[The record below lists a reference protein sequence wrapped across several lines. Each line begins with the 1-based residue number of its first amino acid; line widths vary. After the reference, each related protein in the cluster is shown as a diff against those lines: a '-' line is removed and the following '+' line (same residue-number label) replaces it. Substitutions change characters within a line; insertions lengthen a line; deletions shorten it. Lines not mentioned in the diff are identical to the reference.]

1 MAMLREVM
9 LFDVEAPEG
18 LIALTGQ
25 SAGPSSWIEVT
36 QERINAFAHATDDLQ
51 WIHLDAARTKAEFG
65 HPPIAH
71 GYLTL
76 SLLAPAMYELLQ
88 IRRVGQMIN
97 YGINKVRFIAPVL
110 AGDRVRATMSIT
122 QAAREDGFV
131 RAIHDVTV
139 NSDRLDKPV
148 MIAQLIV
155 LYFDAP
161 DEVKN
166 G

>member
-1 MAMLREVM
+1 M
-9 LFDVEAPEG
+9 FDVETPDE
-18 LIALTGQ
+18 LIELSGR

-51 WIHLDAARTKAEFG
+51 WIHLDAARTEAEFG

-110 AGDRVRATMSIT
+110 AGDRIRATMSIT
-122 QAAREDGFV
+122 QAAREGVFV

-155 LYFDAP
+155 LYFDAS

>member
-1 MAMLREVM
+1 M
-9 LFDVEAPEG
+9 FDIETPDG
-18 LIALTGQ
+18 LIPLLGET
-25 SAGPSSWIEVT
+25 AGPSSWIEVT

-51 WIHLDAARTKAEFG
+51 WIHLDEQRTRAEFG

-76 SLLAPAMYELLQ
+76 SLLAPAMYELIN

-110 AGDRVRATMSIT
+110 AGDRIRATVSIA
-122 QAAREDGFV
+122 QAVREEGFV
-131 RAIHDVTV
+131 RVIHDVTV

-148 MIAQLIV
+148 MIAQLVI
-155 LYFDAP
+155 LYFDP
-161 DEVKN
+161 KPE